1 MAHNKYR
8 VFDKKNNLHQV
19 YDDALQGAEQ
29 GAEQWAKD
37 CAKQI
42 GGYVLRYASYDFES
56 GENPFKLYDFV
67 DQGKAK

>member
-1 MAHNKYR
+1 MAYNKYR

-29 GAEQWAKD
+29 WAKN

-42 GGYVLRYASYDFES
+42 GGYVLRYAFYDFES

-67 DQGKAK
+67 DQGKSK